1 MVKYEKITLFGDF
14 LVLLGPIISRLFTCL
29 NEEEHKQ
36 KQQSV
41 LALVL
46 SLWSNLIETVSR
58 LPPSPTRIV
67 PLFPPMVVF
76 VAMVAATPFPSCKS
90 LKKMIFLSSE
100 TKIDENDSK
109 NTRYDPQPWKSLT
122 NVKAGKPY

>member
-1 MVKYEKITLFGDF
+1 
-14 LVLLGPIISRLFTCL
+14 
-29 NEEEHKQ
+29 
-36 KQQSV
+36 
-41 LALVL
+41 
-46 SLWSNLIETVSR
+46 
-58 LPPSPTRIV
+58 
-67 PLFPPMVVF
+67 MVVF